1 MVGIQVTYSKQ
12 IQSNTGRAHG
22 ESIDV
27 FCVFHNQCFICEFL
41 TLAALL
47 ALCIFVLTKIH
58 TNNMSEF
65 TEEQGEQK
73 VQMIKLGD
81 KEYKPLADGK
91 YDVVILGSG
100 FKECLLAGLLAAVGG
115 KKVLQL
121 DRNNSYGGD
130 CASLNLEEMCKRH
143 NVSLK
148 NISDLFGYVKR
159 NPPSRQ

>member
-1 MVGIQVTYSKQ
+1 
-12 IQSNTGRAHG
+12 
-22 ESIDV
+22 
-27 FCVFHNQCFICEFL
+27 
-41 TLAALL
+41 
-47 ALCIFVLTKIH
+47 
-58 TNNMSEF
+58 MSEF

-148 NISDLFGYVKR
+148 NISDLFWIRKTKSPLSTVI
-159 NPPSRQ
+159 

>member
-1 MVGIQVTYSKQ
+1 M
-12 IQSNTGRAHG
+12 GR
-22 ESIDV
+22 S
-27 FCVFHNQCFICEFL
+27 L
-41 TLAALL
+41 STLDTQ

-58 TNNMSEF
+58 NNNMSEF